1 MNKYWTLLQ
10 LNKEKE
16 LFKIVS
22 IFIVA
27 FALTSSGFFWFPPI
41 LMIFVCIIVMVVL
54 YGVMVDHYHHRYQY
68 LIEKRQQGLMYSF
81 SLLKVLLFQGLT
93 PYQALKSALDYIPN
107 VLYEPFSTLLLKID
121 SDKSIAPYV
130 YIAQSF
136 QSLVIE
142 QLFFS
147 IYQLEGH
154 GGKLSLH
161 HFQYIFDQSDSQFHQ
176 KNIYRLKQTLQS
188 NLSLALLGTGLLS
201 FSLLVGIIGLIGE
214 IISGI

>member
-1 MNKYWTLLQ
+1 MKKYWLLLG
-10 LNKEKE
+10 LNQEEEKIKVF
-16 LFKIVS
+16 LLLMLAIACSS
-22 IFIVA
+22 I
-27 FALTSSGFFWFPPI
+27 GFFWLTYLSMIPLYIVVIGIVYYVI
-41 LMIFVCIIVMVVL
+41 LDR
-54 YGVMVDHYHHRYQY
+54 YQHRYDY
-68 LIEKRQQGLMYSF
+68 MLEKRQQALMQSF

-93 PYQALKSALDYIPN
+93 PYQAIKNVMDYIPSI
-107 VLYEPFSTLLLKID
+107 LYEPFSTLLLKID
-121 SDKSIAPYV
+121 HDKSIAPYL
-130 YIAQSF
+130 YIAKSF

-176 KNIYRLKQTLQS
+176 KNIYTMKQILQS
-188 NLSLALLGTGLLS
+188 NLSFALIGTGLLS
-201 FSLLVGIIGLIGE
+201 FSLLVGIIGLIGG